1 METWLETRHLWLSK
15 LYSQD
20 TQSAKKLQISCSVS
34 QIYFMFSQSN
44 YTCKFQHLKI
54 VTFYNSWY
62 LKVALSVGE
71 VAKFEVSTVASLE
84 SFKGVGCHPI

>member
-1 METWLETRHLWLSK
+1 MVVYTVFSGHAERQEAT
-15 LYSQD
+15 D
-20 TQSAKKLQISCSVS
+20 
-34 QIYFMFSQSN
+34 FMFSLSN
-44 YTCKFQHLKI
+44 YTCKFEHLKI